1 MPNCAEICS
10 DEGLYVELEVAERK
24 AVELIRSKLN
34 AGSITVLN
42 AKLETKPNDQ
52 ITVTGLFQDEKGNQR
67 RFEVRIHIEQ
77 DKAQIVDWSVSS

>member
-1 MPNCAEICS
+1 M
-10 DEGLYVELEVAERK
+10 ELEVAERK

-42 AKLETKPNDQ
+42 AKLETDPNDQ

-67 RFEVRIHIEQ
+67 RFEVKFHIAQ
-77 DKAQIVDWSVSS
+77 DKAEVVNWSVSS